1 LSTKQSIPSDD
12 LSFEPDELAEV
23 GAVLAPASQ
32 VVEREDAA
40 SGKTPAQAAPSFDDQ
55 VDAAFSEEETAE
67 KQPSISDEV
76 DYQGDLAGL
85 GDGGGGI
92 DALPSPVVMVQPSVR
107 STPGQVKSSAGQID
121 DLTPPAIHAES
132 VDLPSVIFDE
142 SPFGED
148 AKAADEGQPIT
159 PHIAALA
166 AAMDGQA
173 AGRGV
178 GVGGGLGDAVL
189 SSSPPPS
196 ANALLVTVQNETGG
210 SLSKKVSHSRPGTG
224 SVSDSG
230 DEHELFAEP
239 TSPSGATPVV
249 HLDDAEYHLVED
261 HEDPHGLASGRT
273 PVAEPGETA
282 PVGEPITSAPPI
294 EGAAGGWL
302 AASAAT
308 PPAAVPT
315 SSEESSWNSSD
326 SGPVTTV
333 SVDEIDT
340 VSGDTTETPPLGAE
354 AAAEWTAP
362 AEAAVASQVSPARDA
377 AVRRPSVSAVAAAAP
392 PPPPPATRLA
402 PPPPPPP
409 AATRPTAPPP
419 PPAAPVKPAAVT
431 PAAKSVP
438 APAPA
443 ALPNFGE
450 DTKLKKK
457 KRSKQWFEEIF
468 DEDYL
473 HTLPFLTS
481 QQTEHEVEFLL
492 HALEMP
498 SGSRLLDIG
507 CGYGRHAMELAAR
520 GYRTVGLDLSLPLLI
535 RATDAAR
542 RVGVNVDFVH
552 GDMRDM
558 TFDSEF
564 DGAYCFFSTF
574 GYFDDETNRRVAAG
588 ICRSLKPGGRLVL
601 DLINRDCL
609 ISDLPT
615 RVWWQGHGCVVLEEV
630 DFNYFTSRLEV
641 QRQII
646 LEDGRQLVQDIS
658 IRLYSLHEI
667 GKILHHA
674 GFRVLEVSGSFEL
687 RNRFYGTES
696 RQLLI
701 VAEKR
706 LPDAPA

>member
-1 LSTKQSIPSDD
+1 LSKKSIPSDD

-32 VVEREDAA
+32 ANEREEPA
-40 SGKTPAQAAPSFDDQ
+40 SSKTPPQAMGSFDDQ

-67 KQPSISDEV
+67 KQPSIAEDV
-76 DYQGDLAGL
+76 DAQSHL
-85 GDGGGGI
+85 GDYG
-92 DALPSPVVMVQPSVR
+92 DAAATLESIPPVSAPVVTVQPSRR
-107 STPGQVKSSAGQID
+107 STEGMVKSSAGEIED
-121 DLTPPAIHAES
+121 ATPPALHAES
-132 VDLPSVIFDE
+132 ASLPSVIFDE
-142 SPFGED
+142 SPFGEEP
-148 AKAADEGQPIT
+148 KATTDDGQSITPRVAAIAAAMNGRGQPIS
-159 PHIAALA
+159 
-166 AAMDGQA
+166 
-173 AGRGV
+173 
-178 GVGGGLGDAVL
+178 DAVL

-196 ANALLVTVQNETGG
+196 ANALLVSVQNESGG
-210 SLSKKVSHSRPGTG
+210 LSTAGAPGRSSLSPAAVVPGPA
-224 SVSDSG
+224 DPL
-230 DEHELFAEP
+230 DDHEDPFGEAV
-239 TSPSGATPVV
+239 SPSGATPVM
-249 HLDDAEYHLVED
+249 HLDDAEFHLVED
-261 HEDPHGLASGRT
+261 HDDPHNLASGRT
-273 PVAEPGETA
+273 PDATSEPAVAGD
-282 PVGEPITSAPPI
+282 PITSAPPVD
-294 EGAAGGWL
+294 GNPSTWG

-308 PPAAVPT
+308 PPAPSQTAAVDG
-315 SSEESSWNSSD
+315 SWASPD

-340 VSGDTTETPPLGAE
+340 AFGE
-354 AAAEWTAP
+354 AAAAATAAEKTPDPTPP
-362 AEAAVASQVSPARDA
+362 AAEPAVALPSRDSGP
-377 AVRRPSVSAVAAAAP
+377 RRPSMGSTPSAP
-392 PPPPPATRLA
+392 PPPPPVANR

-409 AATRPTAPPP
+409 AATRPAAPPP
-419 PPAAPVKPAAVT
+419 PPAAAPKPVAV
-431 PAAKSVP
+431 
-438 APAPA
+438 APA
-443 ALPNFGE
+443 AAKPLPAPVPASLPNFGE
-450 DTKLKKK
+450 DGKLKKK

-481 QQTEHEVEFLL
+481 QQTEREVDYLL
-492 HALEMP
+492 SALEMP
-498 SGSRLLDIG
+498 AGSRLLDIG

-564 DGAYCFFSTF
+564 DGAYCFFSTY

-588 ICRSLKPGGRLVL
+588 ICRSLRPGGRLVL
-601 DLINRDCL
+601 ELLNRDCL
-609 ISDLPT
+609 IGDLPT

-706 LPDAPA
+706 PPDATA

>member
-1 LSTKQSIPSDD
+1 MSTKQRIPSDD

-32 VVEREDAA
+32 GGEREESA
-40 SGKTPAQAAPSFDDQ
+40 SGRTPASAMPSFDDQ

-67 KQPSISDEV
+67 KQPSISDDV
-76 DYQGDLAGL
+76 DLHGDMAAL
-85 GDGGGGI
+85 GDG
-92 DALPSPVVMVQPSVR
+92 DVPVDPFPAASAQAAVVSVNPSRRSV
-107 STPGQVKSSAGQID
+107 PGQAKSSAGEIE
-121 DLTPPAIHAES
+121 DLTPPALHTETAN
-132 VDLPSVIFDE
+132 LPSVIFDD
-142 SPFGED
+142 SPFGDEAKPALED
-148 AKAADEGQPIT
+148 GQPIT
-159 PHIAALA
+159 PYVAAVA
-166 AAMDGQA
+166 AAMDGQQQA
-173 AGRGV
+173 VA
-178 GVGGGLGDAVL
+178 DAVL

-196 ANALLVTVQNETGG
+196 DNALLVSVQNESAG
-210 SLSKKVSHSRPGTG
+210 SLASVPHGRSSTATG
-224 SVSDSG
+224 SVSG
-230 DEHELFAEP
+230 DDHDDLFSEP
-239 TSPSGATPVV
+239 VSPSGATPVV
-249 HLDDAEYHLVED
+249 HLDDAEFHLVED
-261 HEDPHGLASGRT
+261 HDDAHGLASGRT
-273 PVAEPGETA
+273 PVAEQSQVNGI
-282 PVGEPITSAPPI
+282 GEPITSAPPVDSNPS
-294 EGAAGGWL
+294 AWM

-308 PPAAVPT
+308 PPAAGPVGAID
-315 SSEESSWNSSD
+315 SEWNSGTDAD

-340 VSGDTTETPPLGAE
+340 VGGDTTETAPLAGE
-354 AAAEWTAP
+354 AASDTQAAEI
-362 AEAAVASQVSPARDA
+362 AAVANQSSPSRESGP
-377 AVRRPSVSAVAAAAP
+377 RRPSASAVTAAP
-392 PPPPPATRLA
+392 PPPPAMASRPA
-402 PPPPPPP
+402 PPPPPP
-409 AATRPTAPPP
+409 AATRPSAPPP
-419 PPAAPVKPAAVT
+419 PPAQVVKPAAA
-431 PAAKSVP
+431 PIAKSSH
-438 APAPA
+438 APAS
-443 ALPNFGE
+443 LPNFGE

-457 KRSKQWFEEIF
+457 RRSKQWFEEIF

-473 HTLPFLTS
+473 HTLPFLTP
-481 QQTEHEVEFLL
+481 QQTEREVEFLL
-492 HALEMP
+492 GALEMP

-520 GYRTVGLDLSLPLLI
+520 GFRTVGLDLSLPLLI

-558 TFDSEF
+558 TFENEF

-609 ISDLPT
+609 IGDLPT

-658 IRLYSLHEI
+658 IRSYSLHEI

-706 LPDAPA
+706 LPDAAV